1 MNYLKRVKERIDEH
15 MNLNELK
22 HLPEY
27 DNVLVVDQNGIT
39 IFYDLA
45 DLHIL
50 KHIGLKPEEFLRK
63 SVTSFYKNLPIE
75 ESTLMTV
82 LKTGEP
88 LWNIKQQLTS
98 NNGFT
103 YISKSSTFPLHNGT
117 SIVGAIEFSKH
128 YYQKENI
135 QLLEQFASHK
145 MYRKNN
151 TIYTIDN
158 LVSQSN
164 VMEEIKSKIKKV
176 SSTDSTILIKGETGT
191 GKEIVAQSIH
201 NLSSR
206 YTQPFVSIK
215 CGEIPTNFIE
225 QIFFGTENDTLNA
238 VPGILGILEQA
249 NGGTIFLDEI
259 SALDIKLQAKLLR
272 VIEDKLI
279 RRVGGIQDIHLNIRV
294 IAATNENPDKLMRE
308 KLLREDLYYRLCVF
322 QLDLPRL
329 SDRKEDITVLIHYFI
344 EFYNR
349 HMQTK
354 IEKLDD
360 QVFLA
365 FQQYSWPGNVREL
378 KNALETAYNNAS
390 SNVINLNDIP
400 AKIRD
405 YSSVS
410 EKINF
415 SKNNFHLKDKVEEY
429 EKNLIVIELN
439 NTGGKLAETAR
450 RLGISK
456 QLLKY
461 KMSKYELK

>member
-1 MNYLKRVKERIDEH
+1 MSFTELNYLTD
-15 MNLNELK
+15 
-22 HLPEY
+22 Y
-27 DNVLVVDQNGIT
+27 DNVLVVDTNGIT

-63 SVTSFYKNLPIE
+63 SVTSFYKNLSIE
-75 ESTLMTV
+75 DSTLMTV
-82 LKTGEP
+82 LRTGEP
-88 LWNIKQQLTS
+88 LWNTEQELTS
-98 NNGFT
+98 KNGFT
-103 YISKSSTFPLHNGT
+103 YTSRSSTFPIHNGS

-128 YYQKENI
+128 FYQKENI
-135 QLLEQFASHK
+135 QLLDQFASHK

-151 TIYTIDN
+151 TIYTIVD
-158 LVSQSN
+158 LISKSS
-164 VMEEIKSKIKKV
+164 VMEEIKNKIHKV
-176 SSTDSTILIKGETGT
+176 SSTDSTILINGETGT

-201 NLSSR
+201 NLSNR
-206 YTQPFVSIK
+206 YTQPFVSIN
-215 CGEIPTNFIE
+215 CGEIPSTFIE
-225 QIFFGTENDTLNA
+225 PILFGTEKDTLNA
-238 VPGILGILEQA
+238 TPNILGILEQA

-259 SALDIKLQAKLLR
+259 SALHIKIQAKLLR

-279 RRVGGIQDIHLNIRV
+279 RRVGGKQDIHLNIRI
-294 IAATNENPDKLMRE
+294 IAATNENPDKLVRE
-308 KLLREDLYYRLCVF
+308 KLLREDLYYRLSVF

-329 SDRKEDITVLIHYFI
+329 SDRKEDITLLIHYFV

-349 HMQTK
+349 HMQIK

-365 FQQYSWPGNVREL
+365 FQQYNWPGNVREL

-390 SNVINLNDIP
+390 SKEINLNDIP
-400 AKIRD
+400 AKIRN

-410 EKINF
+410 EEIN
-415 SKNNFHLKDKVEEY
+415 SAKKSYHLKDKVEEY
-429 EKNLIVIELN
+429 EKTLIVIELN

-461 KMSKYELK
+461 KMGKYELR